1 MNKEEFIK
9 THCFSCGT
17 QRCEGVDSEWFEG
30 CKKKWELDGMN
41 ASDEIEKLN
50 NKIME
55 LATQIIAER
64 KLDNGKSTSFKRDC

>member
-9 THCFSCGT
+9 TYCLNCGT
-17 QRCEGVDSEWFEG
+17 QRCEGIDSEWFEG

-41 ASDEIEKLN
+41 ASDEIERLN
-50 NKIME
+50 NKILE

-64 KLDNGKSTSFKRDC
+64 KLNNDKM